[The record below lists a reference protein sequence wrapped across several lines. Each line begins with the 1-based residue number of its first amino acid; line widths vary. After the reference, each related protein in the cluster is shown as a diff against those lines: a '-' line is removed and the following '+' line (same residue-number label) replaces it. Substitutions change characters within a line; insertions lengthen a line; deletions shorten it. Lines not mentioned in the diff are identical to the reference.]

1 MGDAQENHTPL
12 LIDANIF
19 LEVIFKRRH
28 HESCRQLLS
37 RTMNGEIRALV
48 PLFSVHGIEAYLSR
62 RGHHDK
68 VLAFL
73 SVLERSQGIT
83 IFNSTIRDEQ
93 RAIEF
98 TTPFS
103 LDFDDALHYYAAK
116 SGVFFNATIV
126 SFDTDFD
133 RTDITRLEPQD
144 LLTSM

>member
-98 TTPFS
+98 TAPFS
-103 LDFDDALHYYAAK
+103 LDFDDALHYYIAK
-116 SGVFFNATIV
+116 TFNLTLV
-126 SFDTDFD
+126 SFDSDFD
-133 RTDITRLEPQD
+133 GTDLTRLTPRDVLSTLEK
-144 LLTSM
+144 S